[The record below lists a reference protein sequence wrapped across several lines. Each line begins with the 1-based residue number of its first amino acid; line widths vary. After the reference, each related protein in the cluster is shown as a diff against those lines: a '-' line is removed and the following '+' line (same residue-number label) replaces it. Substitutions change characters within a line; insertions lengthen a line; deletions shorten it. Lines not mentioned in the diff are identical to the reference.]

1 VPINVPSIAAAGLD
15 VVAHQIIAVTQRSGG
30 AYVNG
35 FWVSASPTT
44 LNGVAASVTPAR
56 GNDLLR
62 LPEGR
67 RNEEAIRILTR
78 TALSS
83 GDKSIGRE
91 ADRVTWLGRVYE
103 VEHLQ
108 SWDGAFYDAIAVRTA
123 D

>member
-1 VPINVPSIAAAGLD
+1 MINAPSIAAAALD
-15 VVAHQIIAVTQRSGG
+15 VLAHQTVSVSQRSGG
-30 AYVNG
+30 SYVNG
-35 FWVSASPTT
+35 FWTSAPAVVV
-44 LNGVAASVTPAR
+44 NGVAASVTPAR

-67 RNEEAIRILTR
+67 RNMEAIRILTR
-78 TALSS
+78 QALSS

-91 ADRVTWLGRVYE
+91 ADRVTWSGRVYE

-108 SWDGAFYDAIAVRTA
+108 PWDGAFFDAIGVRVG